1 MCKHE
6 ILKHFN
12 LSNMLP
18 WSGVFHGQG
27 GKKYGIK
34 VWLTHDNLLN
44 TMFMSSF
51 RLVTQPKKKLV
62 M

>member
-1 MCKHE
+1 
-6 ILKHFN
+6 
-12 LSNMLP
+12 MLP

-51 RLVTQPKKKLV
+51 GLVTQPKKKLV